1 MGPALQVGAI
11 VARTLS
17 LLHKIPLLGVNHCIG
32 HIEMGR
38 LATALHNPTVLYVSG
53 GNTQVIAYSEKKYRI
68 FGEAL
73 DIAVGNCLDRF
84 ARLLGLS
91 NDPAPGYNIEQMAKK
106 GSRFIQVPYTVKG
119 MDMSFSGIL
128 NYFEDIVSYFPHLGD
143 THEGEAE
150 LEGRKRKRVK
160 KTKNK
165 KIEALDPALTQEDL
179 CYTLQETVFAM
190 LTEVT
195 ERAMAHCGSD
205 SVILVGGVG
214 CNVRLQSMMQAMVE
228 DRGARLGA
236 MDDRY
241 CIDNGAMI
249 AYAG

>member
-1 MGPALQVGAI
+1 M
-11 VARTLS
+11 
-17 LLHKIPLLGVNHCIG
+17 
-32 HIEMGR
+32 
-38 LATALHNPTVLYVSG
+38 
-53 GNTQVIAYSEKKYRI
+53 IAYSEKKYRI

-106 GSRFIQVPYTVKG
+106 GARFIPVPYTVKG

-143 THEGEAE
+143 QTASEG
-150 LEGRKRKRVK
+150 LETRKRKKVK
-160 KTKNK
+160 RTKNK
-165 KIEALDPALTQEDL
+165 KIEALDPQLTQGDL

-214 CNVRLQSMMQAMVE
+214 CNIRL
-228 DRGARLGA
+228 
-236 MDDRY
+236 
-241 CIDNGAMI
+241 
-249 AYAG
+249 